1 MDQNKKRLFDQQKS
15 EYTFRSLNSLLK
27 SIELAQNFFKDTIFE
42 IIITDTNSKKNDIEK
57 MKYILNR
64 FKIKNRFIEIKPNE
78 KLKNKETI
86 KGYIAKNNNKVTAV
100 ILETRAPNGY
110 SGEIKILVGID
121 IKGYILGTRVVK
133 HQETPGL
140 GDYIDVTKSD
150 WINIFT
156 YSSLKNTSQSEWAV
170 KKDQGKFDYVSGAT
184 ITARAV
190 VNAIN
195 ESLNFFKENKLEM
208 GIDV

>member
-1 MDQNKKRLFDQQKS
+1 MNNFIKKNKIVGRTVLVMIIFGVFFSTILEFVYTNTNPIIIKS
-15 EYTFRSLNSLLK
+15 EAEAKERLLLQVISKDIYNNDLINS
-27 SIELAQNFFKDTIFE
+27 
-42 IIITDTNSKKNDIEK
+42 
-57 MKYILNR
+57 
-64 FKIKNRFIEIKPNE
+64 FIEILPNQR
-78 KLKNKETI
+78 LKNNVAI
-86 KGYIAKNNNKVTAV
+86 KAYIAKKDSKVTAV

-121 IKGYILGTRVVK
+121 TKGYILGTRVVK

>member
-1 MDQNKKRLFDQQKS
+1 MNNFIKKNKIVGRTVLVMIIFGVFFSTILQFIYTQTNPVILKS
-15 EYTFRSLNSLLK
+15 EAAAKERLLLQVISKDLYNNDLINS
-27 SIELAQNFFKDTIFE
+27 
-42 IIITDTNSKKNDIEK
+42 
-57 MKYILNR
+57 
-64 FKIKNRFIEIKPNE
+64 FIEIKPNK
-78 KLKNKETI
+78 KLKNKKTI
-86 KGYIAKNNNKVTAV
+86 KGYIAKKNNKVAAV
-100 ILETRAPNGY
+100 ILETRAPDGY

-140 GDYIDVTKSD
+140 GDYIDIIKSD

-156 YSSLKNTSQSEWAV
+156 YSSLENTTKIEWAV
-170 KKDQGKFDYVSGAT
+170 QKDQGKFDYVAGAT

-190 VNAIN
+190 VKAIK

>member
-1 MDQNKKRLFDQQKS
+1 MNNFIKKNKIVGRTVLVMIIFGVFFSTILQFVYNETNPIILKS
-15 EYTFRSLNSLLK
+15 EAEAKERLL
-27 SIELAQNFFKDTIFE
+27 LQVV
-42 IIITDTNSKKNDIEK
+42 SKKIYNNDLINS
-57 MKYILNR
+57 Y
-64 FKIKNRFIEIKPNE
+64 IEIPPNQR
-78 KLKNKETI
+78 LKNKAVI
-86 KGYIAKNNNKVTAV
+86 KGYIAKKENKVTAV

-121 IKGYILGTRVVK
+121 AEGNILGTRVIK

-140 GDYIDVTKSD
+140 GDYIDINKGE

-156 YSSLKNTSQSEWAV
+156 ASSLKNTSQLEWAV
-170 KKDQGKFDYVSGAT
+170 KKDQGKFDYMSGAT

-190 VNAIN
+190 IVAIN
-195 ESLNFFKENKLEM
+195 EALIYFKENKLEM

>member
-1 MDQNKKRLFDQQKS
+1 MNNFIKNNKIVGRTVLVMIIFGVFFSTILEFVYTNANPIIIKS
-15 EYTFRSLNSLLK
+15 EAEAKERLLLQVISKDIYNNDLINS
-27 SIELAQNFFKDTIFE
+27 
-42 IIITDTNSKKNDIEK
+42 
-57 MKYILNR
+57 
-64 FKIKNRFIEIKPNE
+64 FIEILPNQ
-78 KLKNKETI
+78 KLKNNETI
-86 KGYIAKNNNKVTAV
+86 KAYIAKKDSKVTAV

-121 IKGYILGTRVVK
+121 TKGYILGTRVVK

-156 YSSLKNTSQSEWAV
+156 YSSLKNTSQLEWAV

>member
-1 MDQNKKRLFDQQKS
+1 MNNFIKKNKIVGRTVLVMIIFGVFFSTILQFIYTQTNPVILKS
-15 EYTFRSLNSLLK
+15 EAAAKERLLLQVISKDLYNNDLINS
-27 SIELAQNFFKDTIFE
+27 
-42 IIITDTNSKKNDIEK
+42 
-57 MKYILNR
+57 
-64 FKIKNRFIEIKPNE
+64 FIEIKPNK

-86 KGYIAKNNNKVTAV
+86 KGYIAKKNNKVTAV
-100 ILETRAPNGY
+100 ILETRAPDGY

-140 GDYIDVTKSD
+140 GDYIDIIKSD

-156 YSSLKNTSQSEWAV
+156 YSSLENTTKIEWAV
-170 KKDQGKFDYVSGAT
+170 QKDQGKFDYVAGAT

-190 VNAIN
+190 VKTIQ

>member
-1 MDQNKKRLFDQQKS
+1 MNNFIKKNKIVGRTVLVMIIFGVFFSTILQFVYNETNPIILKS
-15 EYTFRSLNSLLK
+15 EAEAKERLL
-27 SIELAQNFFKDTIFE
+27 LQVV
-42 IIITDTNSKKNDIEK
+42 SKKIYNNDLINS
-57 MKYILNR
+57 Y
-64 FKIKNRFIEIKPNE
+64 IEIPPNQR
-78 KLKNKETI
+78 LKNKAVI
-86 KGYIAKNNNKVTAV
+86 KGYVAKKENKVTAV

-121 IKGYILGTRVVK
+121 AEGNILGTRVIK

-140 GDYIDVTKSD
+140 GDYININKGE

-156 YSSLKNTSQSEWAV
+156 ASSLKNTSQLEWAV
-170 KKDQGKFDYVSGAT
+170 KKDQGKFDYMSGAT

-190 VNAIN
+190 IVAIN
-195 ESLNFFKENKLEM
+195 EALIYFKENKLEM

>member
-1 MDQNKKRLFDQQKS
+1 MNNFIKNNKIVGRTVLVMIIFGVFFSTILEFVYTNANPIIIKS
-15 EYTFRSLNSLLK
+15 EAEAKERLLLQVISKDIYNNDLINS
-27 SIELAQNFFKDTIFE
+27 
-42 IIITDTNSKKNDIEK
+42 
-57 MKYILNR
+57 
-64 FKIKNRFIEIKPNE
+64 FIEILPNQR
-78 KLKNKETI
+78 LKNNVAI
-86 KGYIAKNNNKVTAV
+86 KAYIAKKDSKVTAV

-121 IKGYILGTRVVK
+121 TKGYILGTRVVK

-140 GDYIDVTKSD
+140 GDYIDVAKSD

>member
-1 MDQNKKRLFDQQKS
+1 MNNFIKNNKIVGRTVLVMIIFGVFFSTILQFVYNETNPIILKS
-15 EYTFRSLNSLLK
+15 EAEAKERLL
-27 SIELAQNFFKDTIFE
+27 LQVV
-42 IIITDTNSKKNDIEK
+42 SKKIYNNDLINS
-57 MKYILNR
+57 Y
-64 FKIKNRFIEIKPNE
+64 IEIPPNQR
-78 KLKNKETI
+78 LKNKAVI
-86 KGYIAKNNNKVTAV
+86 KGYVAKKENKVTAV

-121 IKGYILGTRVVK
+121 AEGNILGTRVIK

-140 GDYIDVTKSD
+140 GDYIDINKGE

-156 YSSLKNTSQSEWAV
+156 ASSLKNTSQLEWAV
-170 KKDQGKFDYVSGAT
+170 KKDQGKFDYMSGAT

-190 VNAIN
+190 IVAIN
-195 ESLNFFKENKLEM
+195 EALIYFKENKLEM

>member
-1 MDQNKKRLFDQQKS
+1 MNNFIKKNKIVGRTVLVMIIFGVFFSTILQFVYNETNPIILKSEAEAKKRL
-15 EYTFRSLNSLLK
+15 LL
-27 SIELAQNFFKDTIFE
+27 QVV
-42 IIITDTNSKKNDIEK
+42 SKKIYNNDLINS
-57 MKYILNR
+57 Y
-64 FKIKNRFIEIKPNE
+64 IEIPPNQR
-78 KLKNKETI
+78 LKNKAVI
-86 KGYIAKNNNKVTAV
+86 KGYVAKKENKVTAV

-121 IKGYILGTRVVK
+121 AEGNILGTRVIK

-140 GDYIDVTKSD
+140 GDYIDINKGE

-156 YSSLKNTSQSEWAV
+156 ASSLKNTSQLEWAV
-170 KKDQGKFDYVSGAT
+170 KKDQGKFDYMSGAT

-190 VNAIN
+190 IVAIN
-195 ESLNFFKENKLEM
+195 EALIYFKENKLEM

>member
-1 MDQNKKRLFDQQKS
+1 MNNFIKNNTIVGRTVLVMIIFGVFFSTILQFVYNETNPIILKS
-15 EYTFRSLNSLLK
+15 EAEAKERLL
-27 SIELAQNFFKDTIFE
+27 LQVV
-42 IIITDTNSKKNDIEK
+42 SKKIYNNDLINS
-57 MKYILNR
+57 Y
-64 FKIKNRFIEIKPNE
+64 IEIPPNQR
-78 KLKNKETI
+78 LKNKAVI
-86 KGYIAKNNNKVTAV
+86 KGYVAKKENKVTAV

-121 IKGYILGTRVVK
+121 AEGNILGTRVIK

-140 GDYIDVTKSD
+140 GDYIDINKGE

-156 YSSLKNTSQSEWAV
+156 ASSLKNTSQLEWAV
-170 KKDQGKFDYVSGAT
+170 KKDQGKFDYMSGAT

-190 VNAIN
+190 IVAIN
-195 ESLNFFKENKLEM
+195 EALIYFKENKLEM

>member
-1 MDQNKKRLFDQQKS
+1 MNNFIKKNKIVGRTVLVMIIFGVFFSTILQFVYNETNPIILKS
-15 EYTFRSLNSLLK
+15 EAEAKERLL
-27 SIELAQNFFKDTIFE
+27 LQVV
-42 IIITDTNSKKNDIEK
+42 SKKIYNNDLINS
-57 MKYILNR
+57 Y
-64 FKIKNRFIEIKPNE
+64 IEIPPNQR
-78 KLKNKETI
+78 LKNKAVI
-86 KGYIAKNNNKVTAV
+86 KGYVAKKENKVTAV

-121 IKGYILGTRVVK
+121 AEGNILGTRVIK

-140 GDYIDVTKSD
+140 GDYIDINKGE

-156 YSSLKNTSQSEWAV
+156 ASSLKNTSQLEWAV
-170 KKDQGKFDYVSGAT
+170 KKDQGKFDYMSGAT

-190 VNAIN
+190 IVAIN
-195 ESLNFFKENKLEM
+195 EALIYFKENKLEM

>member
-1 MDQNKKRLFDQQKS
+1 MNNFIKNNKIVGRTVLVMIIFGVFFSTILEFVYTNANPIIIKS
-15 EYTFRSLNSLLK
+15 EAEAKERLLLQVISKDIYNNDLINS
-27 SIELAQNFFKDTIFE
+27 
-42 IIITDTNSKKNDIEK
+42 
-57 MKYILNR
+57 
-64 FKIKNRFIEIKPNE
+64 FIEILPNQR
-78 KLKNKETI
+78 LKNNVAI
-86 KGYIAKNNNKVTAV
+86 RAYIAKKDSKVTAV

-121 IKGYILGTRVVK
+121 TKGYILGTRVVK

-156 YSSLKNTSQSEWAV
+156 YSSLENTKKTEWAV
-170 KKDQGKFDYVSGAT
+170 QKDQGKFDYVSGAT

>member
-1 MDQNKKRLFDQQKS
+1 MNNFIKNNKIVGRTVLVMIIFGVFFSTILEFVYTNTNPIIIKS
-15 EYTFRSLNSLLK
+15 EAEAKERLLLQVISKDIYNNDLINS
-27 SIELAQNFFKDTIFE
+27 
-42 IIITDTNSKKNDIEK
+42 
-57 MKYILNR
+57 
-64 FKIKNRFIEIKPNE
+64 FIEILPNQ
-78 KLKNKETI
+78 KLKNNVTI
-86 KGYIAKNNNKVTAV
+86 KAYIAKKDSKVTAV

-121 IKGYILGTRVVK
+121 TKGYILGTRVVK

>member
-1 MDQNKKRLFDQQKS
+1 MNNFIKKNKIVGRTVLVMIIFGVIFSTILELVHNKANPIIIKS
-15 EYTFRSLNSLLK
+15 EAEAKERLLLQVISKDLYDNDLINS
-27 SIELAQNFFKDTIFE
+27 F
-42 IIITDTNSKKNDIEK
+42 
-57 MKYILNR
+57 
-64 FKIKNRFIEIKPNE
+64 IKIKPNQR
-78 KLKNKETI
+78 LKNKEDI
-86 KGYIAKNNNKVTAV
+86 NGYIAKNNNEITAI

-121 IKGYILGTRVVK
+121 TKGYILGTRVIK

-140 GDYIDVTKSD
+140 GDYIDISKSD

-156 YSSLKNTSQSEWAV
+156 YSSLENTTKQEWAV
-170 KKDQGKFDYVSGAT
+170 QKDQGKFDFVSGAT

-190 VNAIN
+190 VAAIN
-195 ESLNFFKENKLEM
+195 ESLRYFKENKLKM